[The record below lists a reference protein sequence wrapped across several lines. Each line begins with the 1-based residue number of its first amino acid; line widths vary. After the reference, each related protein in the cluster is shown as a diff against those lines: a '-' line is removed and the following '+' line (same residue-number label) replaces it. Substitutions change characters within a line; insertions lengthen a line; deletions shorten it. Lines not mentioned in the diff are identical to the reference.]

1 MGPSKSSSKREGFN
15 RYIHQEKSFLKNPTF
30 TLQRLKKEEQTK
42 LSVSRRE
49 TIKIKVDI
57 NKIETRKTIEKMKT
71 KRFFGKDK
79 IDKPSRV
86 IKKKREDSKL

>member
-1 MGPSKSSSKREGFN
+1 MGLSKSSSKREGFN

-30 TLQRLKKEEQTK
+30 TLQRLKKEQTK

-49 TIKIKVDI
+49 MIKIKVDI

-71 KRFFGKDK
+71 KSFFEK
-79 IDKPSRV
+79 IK
-86 IKKKREDSKL
+86 